1 MSAPSSLLPNLIFW
15 ECLAPSSLAA
25 EKDGLAEKAG
35 RQVATLKNLRNWAS
49 GGGFFC

>member
-1 MSAPSSLLPNLIFW
+1 MSTPSPWLPNPIFW

-25 EKDGLAEKAG
+25 EKEGLAEKAG
-35 RQVATLKNLRNWAS
+35 RQVTTLKNLRNWAS